1 MSMDN
6 NAKIIRT
13 LCFVP
18 AHIPERI
25 LEMADHGMDG
35 LCLDLEDLTP
45 LGDKGEARRIFREV
59 AKQLTERGT
68 TVFARTN
75 GLTDGAA
82 ADDLEAIVCPELHC
96 VSIPKVNR
104 PEEVTEFCS
113 LLAEAEASHG
123 LPDGYTLVR
132 PIIETA
138 MGVVRAYEIAA
149 ASPRIAYMGGV
160 AGGFWGDI
168 SSSLG
173 YIPTPGGE
181 ESRYVR
187 SKVLVDVRAAGVP
200 FPIGGGMTS
209 RHDVETARAFAI
221 ENRNL
226 GYNGVHC
233 PSPAEVI
240 EAVNEVFTPT
250 MDDIDRWLELMPQLE
265 QAEAEGITATQI
277 GNVTVDLAGL
287 VRVRQQLDL
296 ARRVGL
302 IKE

>member
-1 MSMDN
+1 MDN
-6 NAKIIRT
+6 NAKIIRS

-25 LEMADHGMDG
+25 LEMADNGMDG

-45 LGDKGEARRIFREV
+45 LGDKDEARRIFHEV
-59 AKQLTERGT
+59 AKQLSERGT

-75 GLTDGAA
+75 GLADGAA
-82 ADDLEAIVCPELHC
+82 AADLEAIVCPELHC

-104 PEEVTEFCS
+104 PEEVTEFCG
-113 LLAEAEASHG
+113 LLAEVETRKG
-123 LPDGYTLVR
+123 LSDGYTLVR

-138 MGVVRAYEIAA
+138 MGVTRAFEIAA
-149 ASPRIAYMGGV
+149 ASPRVAYMGGV
-160 AGGFWGDI
+160 AGGWWGDL

-209 RHDVETARAFAI
+209 RHDVETARAFAV

-233 PSPAEVI
+233 PGAAAVV

-250 MDDIDRWLELMPQLE
+250 MEDIERWLELMPQLQ

-277 GNVTVDLAGL
+277 GSVTVDLAGL

-302 IKE
+302 IKD

>member
-1 MSMDN
+1 MDN
-6 NAKIIRT
+6 NARIIRS

-25 LEMADHGMDG
+25 LDVAANGMDAI
-35 LCLDLEDLTP
+35 CLDLEDLTP
-45 LGDKGEARRIFREV
+45 LPDKAEARRIFPAM
-59 AKQLTERGT
+59 AKTLHQRGT

-75 GLTDGAA
+75 GLAGGAA
-82 ADDLEAIVCPELHC
+82 AADLEALVGAELHC

-104 PEEVTEFCS
+104 PEEVTEFCAVLS
-113 LLAEAEASHG
+113 EVEAGKG

-138 MGVVRAYEIAA
+138 MGVRRAFEIAV
-149 ASPRIAYMGGV
+149 ASPRVAYMGGV
-160 AGGFWGDI
+160 AGGWWGDL

-173 YIPTPGGE
+173 YVPTPMGE
-181 ESRYVR
+181 ETRYVR

-200 FPIGGGMTS
+200 FPIGGGMTA
-209 RHDVETARAFAI
+209 RHDVDTARAFAV

-233 PSPAEVI
+233 PGTAAVV
-240 EAVNEVFTPT
+240 EAVNEVFTPA
-250 MDDIDRWLELMPQLE
+250 IEEVERWLALMPQLE
-265 QAEAEGITATQI
+265 QAERDGITATQI
-277 GNVTVDLAGL
+277 GDVTVDLAGL

-302 IKE
+302 IKD